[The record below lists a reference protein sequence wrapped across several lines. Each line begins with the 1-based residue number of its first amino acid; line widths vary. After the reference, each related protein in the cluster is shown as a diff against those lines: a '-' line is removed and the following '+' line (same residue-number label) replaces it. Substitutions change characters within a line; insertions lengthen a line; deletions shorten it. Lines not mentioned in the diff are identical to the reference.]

1 MFDRVL
7 NAPLK
12 MVCNRQFFKQHWFFR
27 KNGLT
32 ETKDFLNWNLIVGIR
47 TKNISIFS
55 TLIDSRLIIPS
66 RSNLH
71 LHSKVVVEQWIVN
84 FFVQFTLPVMMK
96 IYRKGH
102 HINIYLGLWFVVHI
116 FVSRIIPAGIRKIP
130 AVLENIQWKHQS
142 NAWDIFKVNNKETRT
157 VSLTLFGCLF
167 VNIE

>member
-1 MFDRVL
+1 
-7 NAPLK
+7 
-12 MVCNRQFFKQHWFFR
+12 
-27 KNGLT
+27 
-32 ETKDFLNWNLIVGIR
+32 
-47 TKNISIFS
+47 
-55 TLIDSRLIIPS
+55 
-66 RSNLH
+66 
-71 LHSKVVVEQWIVN
+71 
-84 FFVQFTLPVMMK
+84 MMK

-167 VNIE
+167 VNIEYTGFTHCSGVSIVNFEQVNTGWVVVSLGSYDQVSKYVYFTELNNTLYFI